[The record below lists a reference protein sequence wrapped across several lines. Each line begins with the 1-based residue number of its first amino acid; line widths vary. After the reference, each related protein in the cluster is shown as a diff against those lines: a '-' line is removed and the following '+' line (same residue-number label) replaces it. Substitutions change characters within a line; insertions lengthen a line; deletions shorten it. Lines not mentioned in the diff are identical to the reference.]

1 MLPRVTTIVFVGAG
15 SAEFTRQ
22 LLRDLLAFDDLPG
35 LELVMHDID
44 PARLALAEQLAHISL
59 RHHGR
64 EAAVRASADLR
75 TALAGADF
83 VINTVNIGGHAA
95 TVTDFDVPE
104 SFGLRQTIADTLGTG
119 GIFRGLRTFPFLD
132 ELGRAITE
140 ICPDAWLLNYTNPM
154 AMNIGYLAATH
165 PGVKVLGLC
174 HSVYWTL
181 VDLCE
186 LVEAPFDQIEHRS
199 AGVNHQ
205 AWILDWQLAG
215 ENLYDRLDKLV
226 AADPELRRRVRVDMY
241 QRLGFYPTETSEHSS
256 EYVPWYLHDDAEIER
271 LRLPIRDY
279 VGISAA
285 NVEETARLM
294 AEASAGEYVE
304 PEEDAAEYAPQ
315 VIHSMVTGQ
324 RREIQANVS
333 NVSLIDNLPQG
344 APIEV
349 PCVIDADGAHPV
361 AVGALPRQCAAL
373 NQAFLSV
380 VDLTVRAATELRP
393 DHIRH
398 AMMVD
403 PNTSATLSVRDIWRL
418 ADAMVAAHE
427 PLLPTGLRA
436 RLGAP

>member
-1 MLPRVTTIVFVGAG
+1 M
-15 SAEFTRQ
+15 
-22 LLRDLLAFDDLPG
+22 
-35 LELVMHDID
+35 
-44 PARLALAEQLAHISL
+44 
-59 RHHGR
+59 
-64 EAAVRASADLR
+64 
-75 TALAGADF
+75 
-83 VINTVNIGGHAA
+83 
-95 TVTDFDVPE
+95 
-104 SFGLRQTIADTLGTG
+104 
-119 GIFRGLRTFPFLD
+119 
-132 ELGRAITE
+132 
-140 ICPDAWLLNYTNPM
+140 
-154 AMNIGYLAATH
+154 
-165 PGVKVLGLC
+165 LGLC

-181 VDLCE
+181 VDLGE
-186 LVEAPFDQIEHRS
+186 LVGAPFDQIDFRS

-205 AWILDWQLAG
+205 AWILDWQLDG

-226 AADPELRRRVRVDMY
+226 ATDPELRRRVRVDMY

-285 NVEETARLM
+285 NVAETERLM
-294 AEASAGEYVE
+294 VEASTGEYVE

-324 RREIQANVS
+324 RREIQANLV
-333 NVSLIDNLPQG
+333 NRGLITNLPEG

-349 PCVIDADGAHPV
+349 PCVIDADGAHPIG
-361 AVGALPRQCAAL
+361 VGDLPSQCAAL
-373 NQAFLSV
+373 NRTFLSV

-403 PNTSATLSVRDIWRL
+403 PNTSATLGVRDIWRL

-427 PLLPTGLRA
+427 PLLPSELRA